1 MVTTRQAFRGVGRAM
16 RAVDREAK
24 RSQARR
30 IAYERSAQKIAL
42 LEEAADAAD
51 EYQQMIDQLVGAHRV
66 AFRQIDWATRAQCP
80 VLPTPD
86 KSSTHEQ
93 AAQHALADYRP
104 NWFERTFGLAKAE
117 VARREAAVASALIH
131 DEALHRAACD
141 EVKTANDEHDLARK
155 LVAFDREAVVRV
167 VNERSG
173 LGDLPFCVEA
183 LDLWFGAGGEM
194 TARVDGLDLDD
205 MPTQSVTLLQSGK
218 ASVKTLSTA
227 KVQEL
232 HRANICAAAL
242 RVAVE
247 LLQVVPVPAVEVVME
262 ADLLDPATGHIEPK
276 PVLRVKVSRQAIA
289 TLALER
295 TEAPA
300 VVERLGGEMDWNS
313 RRGFVAIADG

>member
-1 MVTTRQAFRGVGRAM
+1 MVTTRQFFRGAGRAM
-16 RAVDREAK
+16 RAIDREAK

-42 LEEAADAAD
+42 LEQAADAAD
-51 EYQQMIDQLVGAHRV
+51 EYQQMIEQLIGAHRV
-66 AFRQIDWATRAQCP
+66 AFRPTDWAAISRRP
-80 VLPTPD
+80 SIPPPD
-86 KSSTHEQ
+86 RTSTHEDT
-93 AAQHALADYRP
+93 ARRALADYRP
-104 NWFERTFGLAKAE
+104 NWFERTFGLATSKVRALE
-117 VARREAAVASALIH
+117 QAVASAAMK
-131 DEALHRAACD
+131 DDTVHRAAFGKAKSAAD
-141 EVKTANDEHDLARK
+141 EQEFARK
-155 LVAFDREAVVRV
+155 LMTFDRDAIVKV
-167 VNERSG
+167 VNEQSG

-183 LDLWFGAGGEM
+183 IDLYFAADNQI

-218 ASVKTLSTA
+218 ASIKTLSPA

-232 HRANICAAAL
+232 HRANICASAL

-247 LLQVVPVPAVEVVME
+247 LLQVVPVTVVEVVME

-276 PVLRVKVSRQAIA
+276 PVLIVKVSRQAIS

-300 VVERLGGEMDWNS
+300 VVERLGGEMNWNS
-313 RRGFVAIADG
+313 RRGFSAIADG

>member
-1 MVTTRQAFRGVGRAM
+1 MVTTRQVFRGAGRAM
-16 RAVDREAK
+16 RAIDREAK

-42 LEEAADAAD
+42 LEAAADAAD
-51 EYQQMIDQLVGAHRV
+51 EYQQMIDQLVGAHRIG
-66 AFRQIDWATRAQCP
+66 FKPMDWATTAQRPLLPLPERA
-80 VLPTPD
+80 
-86 KSSTHEQ
+86 STHVD
-93 AAQHALADYRP
+93 AARRALSAYQP
-104 NWFERTFGLAKAE
+104 NWFDRTFGLAKGNWAQLE
-117 VARREAAVASALIH
+117 SAVASA
-131 DEALHRAACD
+131 ALRDDDVHRAACD
-141 EVKTANDEHDLARK
+141 DMRVVNDHIDLARK
-155 LVAFDREAVVRV
+155 LVAFDRDAVVKV

-183 LDLWFGAGGEM
+183 LDLYFGTGGEM

-218 ASVKTLSTA
+218 ASVKALSPA

-232 HRANICAAAL
+232 HRANICASAL

-247 LLQVVPVPAVEVVME
+247 LLQVVPVPIVEVVME
-262 ADLLDPATGHIEPK
+262 TDLLDPATGHIEPK
-276 PVLRVKVSRQAIA
+276 PVLIVKVSRQAIA

-295 TEAPA
+295 TEATA

-313 RRGFVAIADG
+313 RRGFAAIAEG

>member
-1 MVTTRQAFRGVGRAM
+1 MVTTRQVFRGAGRAM
-16 RAVDREAK
+16 RAIDREAK

-66 AFRQIDWATRAQCP
+66 AFQPIDWAALAQRP
-80 VLPTPD
+80 RLPTPERT
-86 KSSTHEQ
+86 STHED
-93 AAQHALADYRP
+93 AARRALADYRP
-104 NWFERTFGLAKAE
+104 NWFERTFGLARGK
-117 VARREAAVASALIH
+117 VARLESAAASAVLQ
-131 DEALHRAACD
+131 DEALHGAACA
-141 EVKTANDEHDLARK
+141 EVKTVNDELELARK
-155 LVAFDREAVVRV
+155 LVAFDRDAVVKV

-183 LDLWFGAGGEM
+183 LDLWFGAEGGM

-218 ASVKTLSTA
+218 ASVKTLSAA
-227 KVQEL
+227 KIHEL

-242 RVAVE
+242 RVAIE
-247 LLQVVPVPAVEVVME
+247 LLQVVPVPAVKVVME
-262 ADLLDPATGHIEPK
+262 TDLLDPATGHIEPK
-276 PVLRVKVSRQAIA
+276 PVLIVKVSRQAIA

-313 RRGFVAIADG
+313 RRGFAAISDG